1 MYCGVLTLFPNEE
14 PMSAFNL
21 KNRDSGTYDSILEKC
36 CAREGDWSE
45 IGDGGGCVGLER
57 GAGEGESASQLGLPR
72 KLRDE

>member
-21 KNRDSGTYDSILEKC
+21 KNRDSGTCDSILEER

-45 IGDGGGCVGLER
+45 IGDVGGCVGLER
-57 GAGEGESASQLGLPR
+57 GASERRVGKSTWSSSKIER
-72 KLRDE
+72 